1 MGGLRDIAR
10 HFGLKAAY
18 VLAAWG
24 VTRIFRIGRRHF
36 TLQLSQRERNDQSR
50 PAPAAETRAV
60 AKASLRYKV
69 YRNPTSEWK
78 PSNPRWLQE
87 AASLDP
93 AELATDLSWQCPL
106 LLQFQADVAGAG
118 RSFWRQQQQQQQQQS
133 VSPHKGLGGRG
144 AAGGGGGSCADDGT
158 SSGGLGGDLSPAAVP
173 FGRQARQQLFALD
186 PDVTYLNHGSYGAAF
201 RLALETQSWYQQQL
215 EAQPVRFMET
225 MALKGLVWAVAD
237 AARFVGASPDDVV
250 PVANATSA
258 INAVLSSIELRR
270 GDWVLMFNTT
280 YPAVRERT

>member
-201 RLALETQSWYQQQL
+201 RQTHGVLPDRCSPAQGYGAHIRLAHNAPAHPHYFPISQIGSGDAIMVSAAAGSAAGAVHGDHG
-215 EAQPVRFMET
+215 AQRS
-225 MALKGLVWAVAD
+225 G
-237 AARFVGASPDDVV
+237 VGGGGRGAFRGR
-250 PVANATSA
+250 
-258 INAVLSSIELRR
+258 LS
-270 GDWVLMFNTT
+270 G
-280 YPAVRERT
+280 